1 MPDISDILNKLQ
13 NYEVKI
19 KELSE
24 SILANIVMIGEI
36 PAPTFGEC
44 NRVRFLIERFA
55 ENRMLNC
62 STDERGNALG
72 IIPGERGD
80 KNILIVAHTDSI
92 FDNKI
97 DHTIGVQPQYMT
109 GPGIGDNA
117 LGVAALASLPAIIE
131 HLDLKLNS
139 NIILIGSSQSLG
151 RGDIEGLRFFLEN
164 TDIPISAGL
173 CVEGV
178 RLGRLS
184 YSSIGM
190 IRCELRCEVPDQYDW
205 TRFGAV
211 GSIVTINEVIN
222 RILEIPLPKRP
233 KCNIAFGSIEGGKSF
248 NAIASNSILRFEIR
262 SESGEMVSNVFRQ
275 ISNIAS
281 EVSSHTGEEINLN
294 VLARRHPGG
303 IEFSHPLASS
313 ARQIISHMNIK
324 PRISPSTSE
333 LAAFIAKNI
342 PALTIGISTGDNMN
356 ELDESIEIA
365 PIYTGLA
372 QLVALI
378 ETIDRGYSNELR

>member
-1 MPDISDILNKLQ
+1 MPAITKILSSLNDYELKL
-13 NYEVKI
+13 

-24 SILANIVMIGEI
+24 LILANIVMLGEI
-36 PAPTFGEC
+36 PSPTFNEAA
-44 NRVRFLIERFA
+44 RVRFLIERFS

-62 STDERGNALG
+62 STDEKGNGLG

-80 KNILIVAHTDSI
+80 RNILIVAHTDDI
-92 FDNKI
+92 FDEKV
-97 DHTIGVQPQYMT
+97 DHTISVQPQYLS

-117 LGVAALASLPAIIE
+117 LGVAALASLPSILE
-131 HLDLKLNS
+131 HLNIKLQS
-139 NIILIGSSQSLG
+139 NLVLMGSSRSLG
-151 RGDIEGLRFFLEN
+151 KGDIEGLRFFLEN
-164 TDIPISAGL
+164 SNLPITSGI

-178 RLGRLS
+178 KLGRLS

-190 IRCELRCEVPDQYDW
+190 IRCELTCEVPEQYDW

-233 KCNIAFGSIEGGKSF
+233 RCNIAFGSIEGGKSF
-248 NAIASNSILRFEIR
+248 NAPASKAILRFEIR
-262 SESGEMVSNVFRQ
+262 SESGEMVSRVYKH
-275 ISNIAS
+275 ITNIAS
-281 EVSSHTGEEINLN
+281 EVSSHTGEEISLD

-303 IEFSHPLASS
+303 IEFAHPLASA
-313 ARQIISHMNIK
+313 ARQIMTHLNIK

-342 PALTIGISTGDNMN
+342 PALTIGLTTGDNM
-356 ELDESIEIA
+356 ERFEESIEIS
-365 PIYTGLA
+365 PIYTGLT
-372 QLVALI
+372 QLIGLI
-378 ETIDRGYSNELR
+378 QTIDQGYSNET

>member
-1 MPDISDILNKLQ
+1 MPQINDILNKLDG
-13 NYEVKI
+13 YETSLR
-19 KELSE
+19 ELSE
-24 SILANIVMIGEI
+24 MILANIVMLGEI
-36 PAPTFGEC
+36 PAPTFGEKE
-44 NRVRFLIERFA
+44 RVRFLIERFS

-62 STDERGNALG
+62 STDEKGNALG

-80 KNILIVAHTDSI
+80 KNILIVAHTDSY

-97 DHTIGVQPQYMT
+97 DHTIGVQPQYMS

-117 LGVAALASLPAIIE
+117 LGVAALASLPAILE
-131 HLDLKLNS
+131 HLNIKLNS
-139 NIILIGSSQSLG
+139 NIVVMGSSRSLG

-164 TDIPISAGL
+164 SKLPISAGL

-190 IRCELRCEVPDQYDW
+190 IRCELKCEVPDQYDW

-211 GSIVTINEVIN
+211 GSIITINEVIN
-222 RILEIPLPKRP
+222 RILEIPMPKRP
-233 KCNIAFGSIEGGKSF
+233 RCNIAFGSIEGGKSF
-248 NAIASNSILRFEIR
+248 NALASKAILRFEIR
-262 SESGEMVSNVFRQ
+262 SESGEMVSNVFKQ

-281 EVSSHTGEEINLN
+281 EVSSHTGEEISLDI
-294 VLARRHPGG
+294 LARRQPGG
-303 IEFSHPLASS
+303 IDFSHPLASA
-313 ARQIISHMNIK
+313 ARQIMSQMEIK

-342 PALTIGISTGDNMN
+342 PALTIGLTRGDNMN
-356 ELDESIEIA
+356 QLDETIEVA
-365 PIYTGLA
+365 PIYAGLA

-378 ETIDRGYSNELR
+378 ETIDRGYSNES

>member
-1 MPDISDILNKLQ
+1 MPKINDILNKLDG
-13 NYEVKI
+13 YETKL

-24 SILANIVMIGEI
+24 LILANIVMIGEI
-36 PAPTFGEC
+36 PAPTFGEKE
-44 NRVRFLIERFA
+44 RVRFLIERFS

-62 STDERGNALG
+62 STDEKGNALG
-72 IIPGERGD
+72 IIPGIRGD
-80 KNILIVAHTDSI
+80 RNIMIVAHTDSY

-97 DHTIGVQPQYMT
+97 DHTIGVQPQYMS

-131 HLDLKLNS
+131 HLGIELQS
-139 NIILIGSSQSLG
+139 NIIIMGSSRSLG

-164 TDIPISAGL
+164 SKLPISAGL
-173 CVEGV
+173 CLEGV

-190 IRCELRCEVPDQYDW
+190 IRCELTCEVPEQYDW

-211 GSIVTINEVIN
+211 GSIITINEVIN
-222 RILEIPLPKRP
+222 RILEIPMPKRP
-233 KCNIAFGSIEGGKSF
+233 RCNIAFGSIEGGKSF
-248 NAIASNSILRFEIR
+248 NALASKAVLRFEIR
-262 SESGEMVSNVFRQ
+262 SESGEMVSNVFKQ

-294 VLARRHPGG
+294 VLARRQPGG
-303 IEFSHPLASS
+303 IDFSHPLASA
-313 ARQIISHMNIK
+313 ARQIMSHMKVK

-333 LAAFIAKNI
+333 LAAFIAKDI
-342 PALTIGISTGDNMN
+342 PALTIGLTTGDNMN
-356 ELDESIEIA
+356 QLDESIEVA

-372 QLVALI
+372 QLIALI
-378 ETIDRGYSNELR
+378 ETIDRGYSNET